1 MQPLNNLNS
10 LNNDFNARDLSSL
23 DIQNVKGLKIS
34 EKEKLKKTA
43 QEFESVFIAQ
53 LLNTMDSTV
62 EKSGFMSGGTV
73 ENKFRSMMN
82 QYVAQDIARSPN
94 SSFGIAKNMYEQMEK
109 QMK

>member
-1 MQPLNNLNS
+1 MQPLNNLNNIS
-10 LNNDFNARDLSSL
+10 SNFNSRDLSSL

-34 EKEKLKKTA
+34 DKEKLKKTA
-43 QEFESVFIAQ
+43 QEFESVFISQ

-62 EKSGFMSGGTV
+62 EKSGFLSGGSV

-82 QYVAQDIARSPN
+82 QYIAQDISKNPN
-94 SSFGIAKNMYEQMEK
+94 SSFGIAKNIYEQMEK